1 MPVSELSPEKLRLE
15 CPPDQVGCETSAE
28 LGPVDGII
36 GQDRAL
42 KALKFGVEMKG
53 KGFNVYVAGPPITG
67 KRPAARSFLEN
78 IAKTRPVP
86 PDWVYVNNFQNP
98 YEPKA
103 LKLPPGK
110 ARIFQKDLKNLVDQA
125 KRAVPAALQNDEFV
139 SRGNGIT
146 KKAVA
151 ERNTILSDLNKQ
163 AEVHGYTVRMT
174 QLGIT
179 IIPVV
184 DGKTVSQ
191 EEFDTLPA
199 RVKKKY
205 DQSRDTVRAALDK
218 AGKEVND
225 LDARTLEELKK
236 LRDDSVRYA
245 IGGLMTNLVSRYE
258 DMPDVVQHL
267 NELRD
272 DIMENTELFT
282 PGGAEEKPDTEQQ
295 SPLEKSLPEFLFRRY
310 DVNVIVDNSES
321 KGAPVISEDN
331 PTVTNLLG
339 KFENESRFGAITTDF
354 TLIKGGSIHRANGG
368 YLILGAVE
376 LLKNQFSYDGL
387 KRVLQSG
394 SILIEE
400 TGQRL
405 GVGSTKTLV
414 PQPIPLNV
422 KIILVGDHEIYQALY
437 TQDPDFGILF
447 KVKAHF
453 DDSIERNDQNQKTYG
468 SFVHSLCE
476 REGLN
481 HLEAPALAKV
491 VEYGSRLAEDQTK
504 LSTKFPEIADLVR
517 EANFYA
523 AQDGAKLIKDVHIKK
538 ALDEK
543 VYRSNLLDE
552 KVKEMIERGIILIDT
567 SGTQV
572 GQVNGLSVIGLGDF
586 DFGQPSRIT
595 ASLGLGRR
603 GIVDIERESRM
614 GGQTHT
620 KGVLIISGYLE
631 NKYAHDKPLS
641 LSCRLVFEQ
650 SYGGVDGDSAS
661 STELYAILSALSE
674 LPIKQN
680 LAVTGSVNQKG
691 VVQAIGGVNEKIE
704 GFYKTCK
711 AKGLKGDEGVM
722 IPRSNVQHLM
732 LNEEVVEA
740 VRQGR
745 FHIYPVGT
753 IDEGIEVLTG
763 VNAGQLTSDGTYEP
777 NTVHYRVNKRL
788 AEMNQ
793 RMAALGGPSRLEEEA
808 PASEVDALAQTRP
821 KQQADPSVTALRFFA
836 SRGDEV
842 P

>member
-1 MPVSELSPEKLRLE
+1 MTVSELSPEKLRLE

-98 YEPKA
+98 YEPKT
-103 LKLPPGK
+103 LKLPPGRAK
-110 ARIFQKDLKNLVDQA
+110 VFKKDLKNLVDQA
-125 KRAVPAALQNDEFV
+125 KRAVPAALQNEEFV
-139 SRGNGIT
+139 SRGNSIT

-151 ERNTILSDLNKQ
+151 ERNKILSDLNKQ

-191 EEFDTLPA
+191 EEFDSLPA

-218 AGKEVND
+218 AGKEVN
-225 LDARTLEELKK
+225 
-236 LRDDSVRYA
+236 
-245 IGGLMTNLVSRYE
+245 
-258 DMPDVVQHL
+258 
-267 NELRD
+267 ELRD

-282 PGGAEEKPDTEQQ
+282 PGGTEEKPDAEQQ
-295 SPLEKSLPEFLFRRY
+295 SPMEKGLPDFLFRRY
-310 DVNVIVDNSES
+310 DVNVIVDNSEL

-339 KFENESRFGAITTDF
+339 KFENESRFGALTTDF
-354 TLIKGGSIHRANGG
+354 TLIKGGSLHRANGG
-368 YLILGAVE
+368 YLILGAIE

-394 SILIEE
+394 GILIEE

-405 GVGSTKTLV
+405 GVASTKTLV

-422 KIILVGDHEIYQALY
+422 KVILVGDHEIYQALY

-523 AQDGAKLIKDVHIKK
+523 TQDGAKIVKDVHIKK

-552 KVKEMIERGIILIDT
+552 KIKEMIERGIILIDT
-567 SGTQV
+567 AGAQV
-572 GQVNGLSVIGLGDF
+572 GQVNGLSVISLGDF

-603 GIVDIERESRM
+603 GIIDIERESRM

-620 KGVLIISGYLE
+620 KGVMIISGYLE

-661 STELYAILSALSE
+661 STELYAILSALSD
-674 LPIKQN
+674 
-680 LAVTGSVNQKG
+680 T
-691 VVQAIGGVNEKIE
+691 
-704 GFYKTCK
+704 
-711 AKGLKGDEGVM
+711 
-722 IPRSNVQHLM
+722 
-732 LNEEVVEA
+732 
-740 VRQGR
+740 
-745 FHIYPVGT
+745 
-753 IDEGIEVLTG
+753 
-763 VNAGQLTSDGTYEP
+763 
-777 NTVHYRVNKRL
+777 
-788 AEMNQ
+788 
-793 RMAALGGPSRLEEEA
+793 
-808 PASEVDALAQTRP
+808 
-821 KQQADPSVTALRFFA
+821 
-836 SRGDEV
+836 
-842 P
+842 

>member
-1 MPVSELSPEKLRLE
+1 MTISELSPEKLRLE
-15 CPPDQVGCETSAE
+15 CPPDQVGCETSAD

-78 IAKTRPVP
+78 IAKSRPVP
-86 PDWVYVNNFQNP
+86 PDWVYVNNFENP
-98 YEPKA
+98 YEPKT
-103 LKLPPGK
+103 LKLPAGR
-110 ARIFQKDLKNLVDQA
+110 ARVFQKDLKNLVDQA
-125 KRAVPAALQNDEFV
+125 KRAVPAALQNDEFT
-139 SRGNGIT
+139 SRGNNIT

-151 ERNTILSDLNKQ
+151 ERNQILSDLNKQ
-163 AEVHGYTVRMT
+163 AAVHGYTVRMT

-179 IIPVV
+179 IVPVV
-184 DGKTVSQ
+184 DGKTLSQ

-205 DQSRDTVRAALDK
+205 EQSRDTVRAALDK

-225 LDARTLEELKK
+225 LDAKTLEELKK

-245 IGGLMTNLVSRYE
+245 IGGLMTNIVSRYE
-258 DMPDVVQHL
+258 ALPEIVQHL
-267 NELRD
+267 NEVRD

-282 PGGAEEKPDTEQQ
+282 PGAAEEKPEAEQQ
-295 SPLEKSLPEFLFRRY
+295 SPLERNVPDFLFRRY
-310 DVNVIVDNSES
+310 DVNVIVDNSEL

-339 KFENESRFGAITTDF
+339 KFENESRFGALTTDF

-394 SILIEE
+394 SILIEA
-400 TGQRL
+400 TGERL
-405 GVGSTKTLV
+405 GVASTKTLV

-422 KIILVGDHEIYQALY
+422 KVILVGDHDIYQALY

-468 SFVHSLCE
+468 SFVHSLAE

-481 HLEAPALAKV
+481 HLEAKALAKV

-523 AQDGAKLIKDVHIKK
+523 VQDEAKLVKDVHIKK

-567 SGTQV
+567 SGAQV
-572 GQVNGLSVIGLGDF
+572 GQVNGLSVISLGDF

-603 GIVDIERESRM
+603 GIIDIERESRM

-674 LPIKQN
+674 LPVKQN

-691 VVQAIGGVNEKIE
+691 IVQAIGGVNEKIE
-704 GFYKTCK
+704 GFFSTCK
-711 AKGLKGDEGVM
+711 AKGLKGNEGVM
-722 IPRSNVQHLM
+722 IPSSNVQHLM

-740 VRQGR
+740 VRQGK
-745 FHIYPVGT
+745 FHIYPVST
-753 IDEGIEVLTG
+753 IDEGIEILTG
-763 VNAGQLTSDGTYEP
+763 VNAGQMKNDGTYEP
-777 NTVHYRVNKRL
+777 GTVHYRVNKRL

-793 RMAALGGPSRLEEEA
+793 RFIALGGFSRLDEA
-808 PASEVDALAQTRP
+808 SRPSEIEALARP
-821 KQQADPSVTALRFFA
+821 HTDA
-836 SRGDEV
+836 
-842 P
+842 

>member
-1 MPVSELSPEKLRLE
+1 MTVSELSPEKLRLE

-78 IAKTRPVP
+78 IAKTRAVP

-98 YEPKA
+98 YEPKT
-103 LKLPPGK
+103 LKLPPGRAK
-110 ARIFQKDLKNLVDQA
+110 AFQKDLKNLVDQA
-125 KRAVPAALQNDEFV
+125 KRAVPAALQNEEFV
-139 SRGNGIT
+139 SRGNTIT

-151 ERNTILSDLNKQ
+151 ERNKILSDLNKQ

-258 DMPDVVQHL
+258 GLPDVVQHL

-282 PGGAEEKPDTEQQ
+282 PGGTEEKQDAEQQ

-310 DVNVIVDNSES
+310 DVNVIVDNSEL

-339 KFENESRFGAITTDF
+339 KFENESRFGALTTDF

-368 YLILGAVE
+368 YLILGAIE

-394 SILIEE
+394 NILIEE

-405 GVGSTKTLV
+405 GVASTKTLV

-422 KIILVGDHEIYQALY
+422 KVILVGDHEIYQALY

-481 HLEAPALAKV
+481 HLEAPALGKV

-523 AQDGAKLIKDVHIKK
+523 LQEGAKLVKDVHIKK

-543 VYRSNLLDE
+543 VYRSNLLDD

-572 GQVNGLSVIGLGDF
+572 GQVNGLTVISLGDF

-603 GIVDIERESRM
+603 GIIDIERESRM

-691 VVQAIGGVNEKIE
+691 EVQAIGGVNEKIE
-704 GFYKTCK
+704 GFYRTCK
-711 AKGLKGDEGVM
+711 VKGLKGDEGVM

-732 LNEEVVEA
+732 LNEELVEA

-745 FHIYPVGT
+745 FHIYPVST

-763 VNAGQLTSDGTYEP
+763 VKAGQLSGDGTYEP
-777 NTVHYRVNKRL
+777 GTVHYRANKRL
-788 AEMNQ
+788 TEMTH
-793 RMAALGGPSRLEEEA
+793 RLAALVSSSRLEEET
-808 PASEVDALAQTRP
+808 PSSDVEALAQTRP
-821 KQQADPSVTALRFFA
+821 KQ
-836 SRGDEV
+836 
-842 P
+842 

>member
-1 MPVSELSPEKLRLE
+1 MTVSELSPEKLRLE
-15 CPPDQVGCETSAE
+15 CPPDQVGCETSAD

-78 IAKTRPVP
+78 IAKSRPVP

-98 YEPKA
+98 YEPKT
-103 LKLPPGK
+103 LKLPPGR
-110 ARIFQKDLKNLVDQA
+110 ARVFQKDLKNLVDQA

-139 SRGNGIT
+139 SRGNAIT

-151 ERNTILSDLNKQ
+151 ERNMILSDLNKQ

-179 IIPVV
+179 IVPVV
-184 DGKTVSQ
+184 DGKPISQ
-191 EEFDTLPA
+191 EEFDTLSA

-205 DQSRDTVRAALDK
+205 EQSRDTVRAALDK

-225 LDARTLEELKK
+225 LDAKTLEELKK
-236 LRDDSVRYA
+236 LRDDSVHYA
-245 IGGLMTNLVSRYE
+245 IGGLISNLVSRYE
-258 DMPDVVQHL
+258 GLPDVVQHL
-267 NELRD
+267 NEIRD
-272 DIMENTELFT
+272 DIMDNTELFI
-282 PGGAEEKPDTEQQ
+282 PGATEEKADAEQQ
-295 SPLEKSLPEFLFRRY
+295 NPLEKSLPDFLFRRY
-310 DVNVIVDNSES
+310 DVNVIVDNSEL

-339 KFENESRFGAITTDF
+339 KFENESRFGALTTDF
-354 TLIKGGSIHRANGG
+354 TLIKGGSLHRANGG
-368 YLILGAVE
+368 YLILGAIE

-394 SILIEE
+394 SILIEGAGE
-400 TGQRL
+400 RL
-405 GVGSTKTLV
+405 GVASTKTLV

-422 KIILVGDHEIYQALY
+422 KVILVGDHEIYQALY

-517 EANFYA
+517 EANFYSV
-523 AQDGAKLIKDVHIKK
+523 QDGAKLVKDVHIKK
-538 ALDEK
+538 ALNEK

-572 GQVNGLSVIGLGDF
+572 GQVNGLSVISLGDF

-603 GIVDIERESRM
+603 GIIDIERESRM

-674 LPIKQN
+674 LPVKQN

-704 GFYKTCK
+704 GFYSTCK

-722 IPRSNVQHLM
+722 IPSSNVQHLM

-745 FHIYPVGT
+745 FHIYPVST
-753 IDEGIEVLTG
+753 IDEGIEILTG
-763 VNAGQLTSDGTYEP
+763 VNAGQLKNDGTYEP
-777 NTVHYRVNKRL
+777 GTVHFKVNKRL
-788 AEMNQ
+788 AEMSQ
-793 RMAALGGPSRLEEEA
+793 RMASLRGSPALGEETSRSPIET
-808 PASEVDALAQTRP
+808 LAQ
-821 KQQADPSVTALRFFA
+821 PS
-836 SRGDEV
+836 SK

>member
-1 MPVSELSPEKLRLE
+1 MTVNELSPEKLRLE

-78 IAKTRPVP
+78 IAKTRPIP

-98 YEPKA
+98 YEPKT
-103 LKLPPGK
+103 LKLPPGRAK
-110 ARIFQKDLKNLVDQA
+110 VFQKDLKNLVDQA
-125 KRAVPAALQNDEFV
+125 KRAVPAALQNEEFV
-139 SRGNGIT
+139 SRGNSIT

-151 ERNTILSDLNKQ
+151 ERNKILSDLNKQ
-163 AEVHGYTVRMT
+163 AEVHGYSVRMT

-191 EEFDTLPA
+191 EEFDSLPA

-258 DMPDVVQHL
+258 GLPNVVQHL

-282 PGGAEEKPDTEQQ
+282 PGGAEEKPDSEQQ
-295 SPLEKSLPEFLFRRY
+295 NPLEKTLPDFLFRRY
-310 DVNVIVDNSES
+310 DVNVIVDNSEL

-339 KFENESRFGAITTDF
+339 KFENESRFGALTTDF
-354 TLIKGGSIHRANGG
+354 TLIKGGSLHRANGG
-368 YLILGAVE
+368 YLILGAIE

-405 GVGSTKTLV
+405 GVASTKTLV

-422 KIILVGDHEIYQALY
+422 KVILVGDHEIYQALY

-523 AQDGAKLIKDVHIKK
+523 TQDRAKIVKDVHIKK

-552 KVKEMIERGIILIDT
+552 KIKEMIERGIILIDT

-572 GQVNGLSVIGLGDF
+572 GQVNGLSVISLGDF

-603 GIVDIERESRM
+603 GIIDIERESRM

-680 LAVTGSVNQKG
+680 LAVTGSVNQRG
-691 VVQAIGGVNEKIE
+691 EVQAIGGVNEKIE

-745 FHIYPVGT
+745 FHIYPVST
-753 IDEGIEVLTG
+753 IDEGIEILTG
-763 VNAGQLTSDGTYEP
+763 VNAGQLKKDGSYDLS
-777 NTVHYRVNKRL
+777 TVNYRVNKRL
-788 AEMNQ
+788 AEMTQ
-793 RMAALGGPSRLEEEA
+793 RMAALVSSSRLEEET
-808 PASEVDALAQTRP
+808 PQSEIEALAHPRSEP
-821 KQQADPSVTALRFFA
+821 
-836 SRGDEV
+836 
-842 P
+842 

>member
-1 MPVSELSPEKLRLE
+1 MTVSELSPEKLRLE

-98 YEPKA
+98 YEPKT
-103 LKLPPGK
+103 LKLPSGRAK
-110 ARIFQKDLKNLVDQA
+110 VFQKDMKNLVDQA
-125 KRAVPAALQNDEFV
+125 KRAVPAALQNEEFV
-139 SRGNGIT
+139 SRGNTIT

-151 ERNTILSDLNKQ
+151 ERNKILSDLNKQ

-191 EEFDTLPA
+191 EEFDSLPA

-218 AGKEVND
+218 VGNEVTD
-225 LDARTLEELKK
+225 LDTSTLEELKQ

-258 DMPDVVQHL
+258 GLPAVVQHL

-282 PGGAEEKPDTEQQ
+282 PGGTEEKPDAEQQ
-295 SPLEKSLPEFLFRRY
+295 SPLEKGLPDFLFRRY
-310 DVNVIVDNSES
+310 DVNVIVDNSEL

-339 KFENESRFGAITTDF
+339 KFENESRFGALTTDF
-354 TLIKGGSIHRANGG
+354 TLIKGGSLHRANGG
-368 YLILGAVE
+368 YLILGAIE

-405 GVGSTKTLV
+405 GVASTKTLV

-422 KIILVGDHEIYQALY
+422 KVILVGDHEIYQALY

-523 AQDGAKLIKDVHIKK
+523 TQDGAKIVKDVHIKK

-552 KVKEMIERGIILIDT
+552 KIKEMIERGIILIDT
-567 SGTQV
+567 AGAQV
-572 GQVNGLSVIGLGDF
+572 GQVNGLSVISLGDF

-603 GIVDIERESRM
+603 GIIDIERESRM

-620 KGVLIISGYLE
+620 KGVMIISGYLE

-691 VVQAIGGVNEKIE
+691 EVQAIGGVNEKIE

-711 AKGLKGDEGVM
+711 VKGLKGDEGVM

-740 VRQGR
+740 VRRGR

-753 IDEGIEVLTG
+753 IDEGIEILTG
-763 VNAGQLTSDGTYEP
+763 VNAGQLKTDGTYDP
-777 NTVHYRVNKRL
+777 GTVNYKVNKRL
-788 AEMNQ
+788 AEMTQ
-793 RMAALGGPSRLEEEA
+793 RLAALVSSSKLEEET
-808 PASEVDALAQTRP
+808 PPSDIEALAKP
-821 KQQADPSVTALRFFA
+821 PSK
-836 SRGDEV
+836 

>member
-1 MPVSELSPEKLRLE
+1 MTVSELSPEKLRLE

-98 YEPKA
+98 YEPKT
-103 LKLPPGK
+103 LKLPSGRAK
-110 ARIFQKDLKNLVDQA
+110 VFQKDLKNLVDQA
-125 KRAVPAALQNDEFV
+125 KRAIPAALQNEEFV
-139 SRGNGIT
+139 SRGNTIT

-151 ERNTILSDLNKQ
+151 ERNKILSDLNKQ

-191 EEFDTLPA
+191 EEFDSLPA

-225 LDARTLEELKK
+225 LDTRTLEELKK

-258 DMPDVVQHL
+258 GLPAVVQHL

-282 PGGAEEKPDTEQQ
+282 PGGTEEKPDAEQQ
-295 SPLEKSLPEFLFRRY
+295 SPLEKGLPDFLFRRY
-310 DVNVIVDNSES
+310 DVNVIVDNSEL

-339 KFENESRFGAITTDF
+339 KFENESRFGALTTDF
-354 TLIKGGSIHRANGG
+354 TLIKGGSLHRANGG
-368 YLILGAVE
+368 YLILGAIE

-405 GVGSTKTLV
+405 GVASTKTLV

-422 KIILVGDHEIYQALY
+422 KVILVGDHEIYQALY

-523 AQDGAKLIKDVHIKK
+523 TQDGAKIVKDVHIKK

-552 KVKEMIERGIILIDT
+552 KIKEMIERGIILIDT
-567 SGTQV
+567 AGAQV
-572 GQVNGLSVIGLGDF
+572 GQVNGLSVISLGDF

-603 GIVDIERESRM
+603 GIIDIERESRM

-620 KGVLIISGYLE
+620 KGVMIISGYLE

-691 VVQAIGGVNEKIE
+691 EVQAIGGVNEKIE

-711 AKGLKGDEGVM
+711 VKGLKGDEGVM

-740 VRQGR
+740 VRRGR

-753 IDEGIEVLTG
+753 IDEGIEILTG
-763 VNAGQLTSDGTYEP
+763 VNAGQLKTDGTYDP
-777 NTVHYRVNKRL
+777 GTVNYKVNKRL
-788 AEMNQ
+788 AEMTQ
-793 RMAALGGPSRLEEEA
+793 RLAALVSSSKLEEET
-808 PASEVDALAQTRP
+808 PPSEIEALAKP
-821 KQQADPSVTALRFFA
+821 PSK
-836 SRGDEV
+836 

>member
-1 MPVSELSPEKLRLE
+1 MTVSELSPEKLRLE

-78 IAKTRPVP
+78 IAKTRAVP
-86 PDWVYVNNFQNP
+86 PDWVYVNNFQNS
-98 YEPKA
+98 YEPKT
-103 LKLPPGK
+103 LKLPPGRAK
-110 ARIFQKDLKNLVDQA
+110 AFQKDLKNLVDQA
-125 KRAVPAALQNDEFV
+125 KRAVPAALQNEEFV
-139 SRGNGIT
+139 SRGNTIT

-151 ERNTILSDLNKQ
+151 ERNKILSDLNKQ

-258 DMPDVVQHL
+258 GLPDVVQHL

-282 PGGAEEKPDTEQQ
+282 PGGTEEKQDAEQQ

-310 DVNVIVDNSES
+310 DVNVIVDNSEL

-339 KFENESRFGAITTDF
+339 KFENESRFGALTTDF

-368 YLILGAVE
+368 YLILGAIE

-394 SILIEE
+394 NILIEE

-405 GVGSTKTLV
+405 GVASTKTLV

-422 KIILVGDHEIYQALY
+422 KVILVGDHEIYQALY

-481 HLEAPALAKV
+481 HLEAPALGKV

-523 AQDGAKLIKDVHIKK
+523 LQEGAKLVKDVHIKK

-543 VYRSNLLDE
+543 VYRSNLLDD

-572 GQVNGLSVIGLGDF
+572 GQVNGLTVISLGDF

-603 GIVDIERESRM
+603 GIIDIERESRM

-691 VVQAIGGVNEKIE
+691 EVQAIGGVNEKIE
-704 GFYKTCK
+704 GFYRTCK
-711 AKGLKGDEGVM
+711 VKGLKGDEGVM

-732 LNEEVVEA
+732 LNEELVEA

-745 FHIYPVGT
+745 FHIYPVST

-763 VNAGQLTSDGTYEP
+763 VKAGQLSGDGTYEP
-777 NTVHYRVNKRL
+777 GTVHYRANKRL
-788 AEMNQ
+788 TEMTH
-793 RMAALGGPSRLEEEA
+793 RLAALVSSSRLEEET
-808 PASEVDALAQTRP
+808 PSSDVEALAQTRP
-821 KQQADPSVTALRFFA
+821 KQ
-836 SRGDEV
+836 
-842 P
+842 

>member
-1 MPVSELSPEKLRLE
+1 MTVNELSPEKLRLE

-98 YEPKA
+98 YEPKT
-103 LKLPPGK
+103 LKLPPGRAK
-110 ARIFQKDLKNLVDQA
+110 VFQKDLKNLVDQA
-125 KRAVPAALQNDEFV
+125 KRAVPAALQNEEFV
-139 SRGNGIT
+139 SRGNSIT

-151 ERNTILSDLNKQ
+151 ERNKILSDLNKQ
-163 AEVHGYTVRMT
+163 AEVHGYSVRMT

-191 EEFDTLPA
+191 EEFDSLPA

-258 DMPDVVQHL
+258 GLPNVVQHL

-282 PGGAEEKPDTEQQ
+282 PGGTEEKPDSEEKN
-295 SPLEKSLPEFLFRRY
+295 PLEKSLPDFLFRRY
-310 DVNVIVDNSES
+310 DVNVIVDNSEL

-339 KFENESRFGAITTDF
+339 KFENESRFGALTTDF
-354 TLIKGGSIHRANGG
+354 TLIKGGSLHRANGG
-368 YLILGAVE
+368 YLILGAIE

-405 GVGSTKTLV
+405 GVASTKTLV

-422 KIILVGDHEIYQALY
+422 KVILVGDHEIYQALY

-523 AQDGAKLIKDVHIKK
+523 TQDGAKIVKDVHIKK

-552 KVKEMIERGIILIDT
+552 KIKEMIERGIILIDT

-572 GQVNGLSVIGLGDF
+572 GQVNGLSVISLGDF

-603 GIVDIERESRM
+603 GIIDIERESRM

-680 LAVTGSVNQKG
+680 LAVTGSVNQRG
-691 VVQAIGGVNEKIE
+691 EVQAIGGVNEKIE

-732 LNEEVVEA
+732 LNEEVVDA
-740 VRQGR
+740 VRQSR
-745 FHIYPVGT
+745 FHIYPVST
-753 IDEGIEVLTG
+753 IDEGIEILTG
-763 VNAGQLTSDGTYEP
+763 VNAGQLKKDGSYDP
-777 NTVHYRVNKRL
+777 STVNYRVNKRL
-788 AEMNQ
+788 TEMTQ
-793 RMAALGGPSRLEEEA
+793 RMAALVSSSRLEEET
-808 PASEVDALAQTRP
+808 PQSEIEALAHPRSEP
-821 KQQADPSVTALRFFA
+821 
-836 SRGDEV
+836 
-842 P
+842 

>member
-1 MPVSELSPEKLRLE
+1 MTVNELSPEKLRLE
-15 CPPDQVGCETSAE
+15 CPPDQVGCETSAD

-86 PDWVYVNNFQNP
+86 SDWVYVNNFENP
-98 YEPKA
+98 YEPKT
-103 LKLPPGK
+103 LKLPPGRAK
-110 ARIFQKDLKNLVDQA
+110 VFQKDLKNLVDQA
-125 KRAVPAALQNDEFV
+125 KRAVPAALQNEEFV
-139 SRGNGIT
+139 LRGNSIT

-151 ERNTILSDLNKQ
+151 ERNQSLSDLNKQ
-163 AEVHGYTVRMT
+163 AEIHGYTVRMT

-191 EEFDTLPA
+191 EEFDSLPA

-236 LRDDSVRYA
+236 LRDDSVHYA

-258 DMPDVVQHL
+258 GLPDVVQHL

-282 PGGAEEKPDTEQQ
+282 PGGPEERPDAEQQ
-295 SPLEKSLPEFLFRRY
+295 NPLERSLPDFLFRRY
-310 DVNVIVDNSES
+310 DVNVIVDNSEL

-339 KFENESRFGAITTDF
+339 KFENESRFGALTTDF
-354 TLIKGGSIHRANGG
+354 TLIKGGSLHRANGG
-368 YLILGAVE
+368 YLILGAIE

-405 GVGSTKTLV
+405 GVASTKTLV

-422 KIILVGDHEIYQALY
+422 KVILVGDHEIYQALY

-481 HLEAPALAKV
+481 HLEASALAKV

-523 AQDGAKLIKDVHIKK
+523 AQDESKYIKDTHILK
-538 ALDEK
+538 ALQEK
-543 VYRSNLLDE
+543 IYRSNLLDE
-552 KVKEMIERGIILIDT
+552 KTKEMIERGIILIDT
-567 SGTQV
+567 SGTKT
-572 GQVNGLSVIGLGDF
+572 GQVNGLSVISLGDF

-595 ASLGLGRR
+595 VSIGLGRE
-603 GIVDIERESRM
+603 GVIDIERQARL
-614 GGQTHT
+614 GGQLHT

-631 NKYAHDKPLS
+631 NKYARDKPLS
-641 LSCRLVFEQ
+641 VACRLVFEQ

-661 STELYAILSALSE
+661 STELYAILSALSDF
-674 LPIKQN
+674 PIKQN
-680 LAVTGSVNQKG
+680 FAVTGSVNQKG
-691 VVQAIGGVNEKIE
+691 EVQAIGGVNEKIE
-704 GFYKTCK
+704 GFYHTCK
-711 AKGLKGDEGVM
+711 AKGLKGNEGVL
-722 IPRSNVQHLM
+722 IPKSNVQHLM
-732 LNEEVVEA
+732 LSEEVVGA
-740 VRQGR
+740 VKQGR
-745 FHIYPVGT
+745 FHIYPVST
-753 IDEGIEVLTG
+753 IDEGIEILTG
-763 VNAGQLTSDGTYEP
+763 VKAGALKNDGNYEP
-777 NTVHYRVNKRL
+777 DTVHFRANKRL
-788 AEMNQ
+788 TEM
-793 RMAALGGPSRLEEEA
+793 
-808 PASEVDALAQTRP
+808 ASEITKFEQFTRR
-821 KQQADPSVTALRFFA
+821 QSD
-836 SRGDEV
+836 
-842 P
+842 

>member
-1 MPVSELSPEKLRLE
+1 MTVNELSPEKLRLE

-98 YEPKA
+98 YEPKT
-103 LKLPPGK
+103 LKLPPGRAK
-110 ARIFQKDLKNLVDQA
+110 VFQKDLKNLVDQA
-125 KRAVPAALQNDEFV
+125 KRAVPAALQNEEFV
-139 SRGNGIT
+139 SRGNSIT

-151 ERNTILSDLNKQ
+151 ERNKILSDLNKQ

-191 EEFDTLPA
+191 EEFDSLPA

-218 AGKEVND
+218 AGKQVND

-236 LRDDSVRYA
+236 LRDDSVHYA
-245 IGGLMTNLVSRYE
+245 IGGLMTNLVARYE
-258 DMPDVVQHL
+258 GLPNVVQHL

-282 PGGAEEKPDTEQQ
+282 PGGTEEKPDSEQQ
-295 SPLEKSLPEFLFRRY
+295 NPLEKNLPDFLFRRY
-310 DVNVIVDNSES
+310 DVNVIVDNSEL

-331 PTVTNLLG
+331 PTATNLLG
-339 KFENESRFGAITTDF
+339 KFENESRFGALTTDF
-354 TLIKGGSIHRANGG
+354 TLIKGGSLHRANGG
-368 YLILGAVE
+368 YLILGAIE

-405 GVGSTKTLV
+405 GVASTKTLV

-422 KIILVGDHEIYQALY
+422 KVILVGDHEIYQALY

-453 DDSIERNDQNQKTYG
+453 DDSIERNDRNQKTYG

-523 AQDGAKLIKDVHIKK
+523 SKDGAKIVKDVHIKK

-552 KVKEMIERGIILIDT
+552 KIKEMIERGIILIDT

-572 GQVNGLSVIGLGDF
+572 GQVNGLSVISLGDF

-603 GIVDIERESRM
+603 GIIDIERESRM

-620 KGVLIISGYLE
+620 KGVMIISGYLE

-661 STELYAILSALSE
+661 STELYSILSALSE

-691 VVQAIGGVNEKIE
+691 EVQAIGGVNEKIE

-745 FHIYPVGT
+745 FHIYPVST
-753 IDEGIEVLTG
+753 IDEGIEILTG
-763 VNAGQLTSDGTYEP
+763 VNAGQLKKDGSYDP
-777 NTVHYRVNKRL
+777 STVNYKVNKRL
-788 AEMNQ
+788 AEMTQ
-793 RMAALGGPSRLEEEA
+793 RMAALVSSSRLEEET
-808 PASEVDALAQTRP
+808 PQSEIEALAHP
-821 KQQADPSVTALRFFA
+821 PS
-836 SRGDEV
+836 E